1 MPDTTDPRRTLL
13 GEPAADLDTIPDTKP
28 ELNRTVFFGSA
39 GLVVAF
45 TLFTL
50 LAPEASGSAIGS
62 VVGWISDYFGWWYFA
77 LAAGLIAFV
86 LFICLSRYG
95 RIRLGPEES
104 RPEYSL
110 FTWTAM
116 LFAAGIGAD
125 LMFYS
130 VAEPVSQYLTP
141 PTGEG
146 STIAAAEQAVSWT
159 LFHYGLSGW
168 AMYAVMGMALGYF
181 SFRHGL
187 PLSIRSALY
196 PIFGKRIQGRLG
208 DGIDLAAVLGTIF
221 GIATSLGISIAL
233 LNAGLNVLFDI
244 PEGRGAQ
251 VGLVVVAV
259 LLGTI
264 SAVSGVDKGI
274 RRLSE
279 LNVLLS
285 LGLMLYVLFSDDT
298 AFLLNSLV
306 MNLGDYLVHLPG
318 MSFDTMPY
326 ATAENPDVGVWKN
339 LWTLFFWAWW
349 VAWAPFVGLFLARI
363 SRGRT
368 IRQFLVGVM
377 MIPFGFI
384 LLWVSIFG
392 NSALGRIRGGD
403 AEFGELTN
411 GDYAQG
417 FYAFLDAY
425 PAATLVIA
433 VATLTGFLYYVTS
446 ADSGA
451 LVMGNFTSRLPHPM
465 ADCSIPVRI
474 FWSFAIG
481 ALTLALMF
489 AGGDDWLTTITN
501 ATIIMG
507 LPFSIVL
514 ALVAVGLYR
523 SLRLESFKTES
534 VRYALPAA
542 ISSARVSGAAE
553 GGVRPSLSQ
562 RLRRSVTYPTAKD
575 TERFIATVAKPVLD
589 DVAAELNGHG
599 LTSVVTE
606 TKAVRGVAGVQLH
619 TDLEDAPAFVYKVTP
634 CPCRAPTFAVGRV
647 TGELYFRTEVH
658 LAEGTQGYDVNAYS
672 REQLMG
678 DVLDQYERHLSYLHL
693 VQQEQISPEVPDV
706 PASVEEEETAR

>member
-1 MPDTTDPRRTLL
+1 MPETIDPSRTPL
-13 GEPAADLDTIPDTKP
+13 GEPAADPDEIPTTKP
-28 ELNRTVFFGSA
+28 ELNKTVFFGSA
-39 GLVVAF
+39 GVVVAF

-50 LAPEASGSAIGS
+50 LAPDTAGAAIGH
-62 VVGWISDYFGWWYFA
+62 VVGWISTYFGWWYFA
-77 LAAGLIAFV
+77 LAAALIAFV

-95 RIRLGPEES
+95 RVRLGPEES
-104 RPEYSL
+104 RPEYSM

-146 STIAAAEQAVSWT
+146 GTIAAAEQAVGWT

-196 PIFGKRIQGRLG
+196 PIFGKRVHGRLG
-208 DGIDLAAVLGTIF
+208 DGIDMAAVLGTIF

-244 PEGRGAQ
+244 PEGRAAQ

-285 LGLMLYVLFSDDT
+285 LALMLYVLFSDNT

-326 ATAENPDVGVWKN
+326 DTVENPDVGVWKN

-349 VAWAPFVGLFLARI
+349 VAWSPFVGLFLARI

-403 AEFGELTN
+403 AEFGELTSAN
-411 GDYAQG
+411 YAQG
-417 FYAFLDAY
+417 FYAFLDNY
-425 PAATLVIA
+425 PGAIALVALATM
-433 VATLTGFLYYVTS
+433 TGFLYYVTS

-474 FWSFAIG
+474 FWSVAIG

-489 AGGDDWLTTITN
+489 AGGDAWLTTLTN

-507 LPFSIVL
+507 LPFSVVL
-514 ALVAVGLYR
+514 ALVAVGLHR
-523 SLRLESFKTES
+523 SLRLESFKS
-534 VRYALPAA
+534 ASARYSFPGA
-542 ISSARVSGAAE
+542 ISSARLAGAGE
-553 GGVRPSLSQ
+553 GGVRPSLAQ
-562 RLRRSVTYPTAKD
+562 RLRRSVTYPTARD
-575 TERFIATVAKPVLD
+575 TERFIGTVAKPVLD
-589 DVAAELNGHG
+589 EVAAELCSHG

-606 TKAVRGVAGVQLH
+606 TKAVRGVAGVQIH

-634 CPCRAPTFAVGRV
+634 LPCPAPTFAVGRV
-647 TGELYFRTEVH
+647 TGDVYFRAEVH
-658 LAEGTQGYDVNAYS
+658 LAEGTQGYDVNGYS
-672 REQLMG
+672 HEQLMG

-693 VQQEQISPEVPDV
+693 VQQEQLPAEVPEVPTADV
-706 PASVEEEETAR
+706 SGAGR

>member
-1 MPDTTDPRRTLL
+1 L
-13 GEPAADLDTIPDTKP
+13 GEPAAAPDEMPATKP
-28 ELNRTVFFGSA
+28 ELNKTVFFGSA
-39 GLVVAF
+39 GVVVAF
-45 TLFTL
+45 TLFAL
-50 LAPEASGSAIGS
+50 LAPDTAGTAIGH
-62 VVGWISDYFGWWYFA
+62 VVAWISDYFGWWYFA
-77 LAAGLIAFV
+77 LAAALIAFV
-86 LFICLSRYG
+86 LFICLSRHG

-125 LMFYS
+125 VMFYS
-130 VAEPVSQYLTP
+130 VAAPVQQYITP
-141 PTGEG
+141 PVGEG
-146 STIAAAEQAVSWT
+146 GTVGAAEQAVTWT
-159 LFHYGLSGW
+159 LFHYGISGW

-196 PIFGKRIQGRLG
+196 PIFGKRVHGRLG

-264 SAVSGVDKGI
+264 SAISGVDKGI
-274 RRLSE
+274 RRISE

-285 LGLMLYVLFSDDT
+285 VALMLYVLFSDNT

-318 MSFDTMPY
+318 MSFDTMPFD
-326 ATAENPDVGVWKN
+326 TAENPAVGEWKN

-403 AEFGELTN
+403 EAFGD
-411 GDYAQG
+411 GIAVDYGYAQG
-417 FYAFLDAY
+417 FYAFLEAY
-425 PAATLVIA
+425 PGATALVA
-433 VATLTGFLYYVTS
+433 LATLTGFLYYVTS

-465 ADCSIPVRI
+465 ADCSVPVRI
-474 FWSFAIG
+474 FWSVAIG

-489 AGGDDWLTTITN
+489 AGGDAWLTTLTN

-514 ALVAVGLYR
+514 ALVAVGLHR
-523 SLRLESFKTES
+523 SLRLESFKTQS
-534 VRYALPAA
+534 ARYALPAA
-542 ISSARVSGAAE
+542 ISSARLAGTAD
-553 GGVRPSLSQ
+553 GGVRRSLSQ
-562 RLRRSVTYPTAKD
+562 RLRRSVTYPTARD
-575 TERFIATVAKPVLD
+575 TERFLGTVATPVLEE
-589 DVAAELNGHG
+589 VAAGLSSHG
-599 LTSVVTE
+599 LSSVVSE
-606 TKAVRGVAGVQLH
+606 TKAVRGVHGVQLH
-619 TDLEDAPAFVYKVTP
+619 TELEDAPAFVYKLTPLP
-634 CPCRAPTFAVGRV
+634 CPAPTFAVGRV
-647 TGELYFRTEVH
+647 SGEFYFRTEVH
-658 LAEGTQGYDVNAYS
+658 LAEGTQGYDVNGYS

-693 VQQEQISPEVPDV
+693 VQQEQL
-706 PASVEEEETAR
+706 PAEATAEEQMVSEADR

>member
-1 MPDTTDPRRTLL
+1 MPETIDPSRTPL
-13 GEPAADLDTIPDTKP
+13 GEPAADPDEIPTTKP
-28 ELNRTVFFGSA
+28 ELNKTVFFGSA
-39 GLVVAF
+39 GVVVAF

-50 LAPEASGSAIGS
+50 LAPEASGTAIGH
-62 VVGWISDYFGWWYFA
+62 VVTWISDYFGWWYFA

-104 RPEYSL
+104 RPEYSM

-146 STIAAAEQAVSWT
+146 STIAAAEQAVTWT

-196 PIFGKRIQGRLG
+196 PIFGKRVHGRLG

-285 LGLMLYVLFSDDT
+285 LALMLYVLFSDNT

-318 MSFDTMPY
+318 MSFDTMPFD
-326 ATAENPDVGVWKN
+326 TAENPDVGVWKN

-349 VAWAPFVGLFLARI
+349 VAWSPFVGLFLARI

-411 GDYAQG
+411 SNYAQG

-425 PAATLVIA
+425 PAATVVIA

-489 AGGDDWLTTITN
+489 AGGDAWLTTLTN

-523 SLRLESFKTES
+523 SLRLESFKTDS

-542 ISSARVSGAAE
+542 ISSARLVAAAE

-562 RLRRSVTYPTAKD
+562 RLRRSVTYPTALD
-575 TERFIATVAKPVLD
+575 TERFVGTVAKPVLEE
-589 DVAAELNGHG
+589 VAAELSSHG
-599 LTSVVTE
+599 LSSVVTE

-634 CPCRAPTFAVGRV
+634 LPCPAPAFAVGRV
-647 TGELYFRTEVH
+647 TGEVYFRTEVH
-658 LAEGTQGYDVNAYS
+658 LAEGTQGYDVNGYS

-693 VQQEQISPEVPDV
+693 VQQEQLHAEVPEVPTENV
-706 PASVEEEETAR
+706 SGAGR

>member
-1 MPDTTDPRRTLL
+1 MPDTTDSRRTLL

-28 ELNRTVFFGSA
+28 ELNKTVFFGSA

-50 LAPEASGSAIGS
+50 LAPGTAGSAIGTL
-62 VVGWISDYFGWWYFA
+62 VGWISDYFGWWYFA

-104 RPEYSL
+104 RPEYSM

-251 VGLVVVAV
+251 VGLVLVAV
-259 LLGTI
+259 TLGTI

-326 ATAENPDVGVWKN
+326 NTAENPDVGVWKN

-349 VAWAPFVGLFLARI
+349 VAWSPFVGLFLARI

-403 AEFGELTN
+403 AQFGELTN

-465 ADCSIPVRI
+465 ADCSVPVRI

-489 AGGDDWLTTITN
+489 AGGDAWLTTLTN

-523 SLRLESFKTES
+523 SLRLESFKTAS

-542 ISSARVSGAAE
+542 ISSARMSGAAD

-575 TERFIATVAKPVLD
+575 TERFVTTVATPVLEE
-589 DVAAELNGHG
+589 VAAELTSHG
-599 LTSVVTE
+599 LTSTVTE

-619 TDLEDAPAFVYKVTP
+619 TELEDAPAFVYKVTP
-634 CPCRAPTFAVGRV
+634 LPCPAPTFAVGRV
-647 TGELYFRTEVH
+647 TGEVYFRTEVH
-658 LAEGTQGYDVNAYS
+658 LAEGTQGYDVNGYS
-672 REQLMG
+672 REQLLG

-693 VQQEQISPEVPDV
+693 VQQEQLAPEVTPD
-706 PASVEEEETAR
+706 PAPPAEAEISS